1 LGLWGLFRREPE
13 DARVVAGL
21 KVVLGLG
28 NPGPEYAATRH
39 NAGWW
44 LLDAL
49 AESWGLGRF
58 KKEKESAVAAGRVDP
73 FSVRLVK
80 PLTYMNLSGRVLAP
94 YRRMNAFDVRRDLL
108 VVVDDVALP
117 PGRIRF
123 RPEGSAGGH
132 NGLKS
137 VEAALGTREYPR
149 LRIGV
154 GGAAAGSRP
163 RPVGPLSRPGGGAP
177 GRPRPLP
184 RSRRGRLHL
193 DEPGDRSGHE
203 PLQRLTTA
211 SFPTAPTGAAPNHS

>member
-1 LGLWGLFRREPE
+1 LGLFGLLRREPE
-13 DARVVAGL
+13 DAPVVAGL

-39 NAGWW
+39 NVGWW

-49 AESWGLGRF
+49 AEAWSLGRF

-94 YRRMNAFDVRRDLL
+94 YRRMNAFDAARDLL

-137 VEAALGTREYPR
+137 IEAALGTRTYSR

-154 GGAAAGSRP
+154 GEPPPGSDLARWVLSPVPAADRQA
-163 RPVGPLSRPGGGAP
+163 V
-177 GRPRPLP
+177 
-184 RSRRGRLHL
+184 L
-193 DEPGDRSGHE
+193 DLVPDLVEGVSTWMDQGIE
-203 PLQRLTTA
+203 
-211 SFPTAPTGAAPNHS
+211 AAMNRFNN